1 MDSLPECAL
10 TCLIGAI
17 SNSTCALTDFACVCA
32 DAQLNAALEPCIA
45 GTCTIKESL
54 TAQNY
59 SYTTCQ
65 YPASDN
71 TLTFPVVNIVGIIV
85 AIISVALRLFN
96 RVMVGQVGLDD
107 YTIVAALFVAVAIS
121 GVGFPL
127 KTHGL
132 GQNIW
137 SIPFPDIDECMK
149 LFFIEE
155 VLYTISTALIKCSM
169 LLLYL
174 RLFPNRL
181 LRIAVFTS
189 LSITSAWAVG
199 SFFAQLFSC
208 TPISYYWKQWDME
221 HEGHCV
227 DHNDLL
233 LSHSII
239 NIILDV
245 LVIGLP
251 MPVLVKLHMPLE
263 KRVGM
268 VLMFG
273 VGLVVTVI
281 SILRLV
287 ETVGFNS
294 TTNPTKDFV
303 PVGVWSLLEID
314 IGIMCS
320 CMPGIRAL
328 CKRLYAILLNK
339 PTGYTRSGSSRSKP
353 SHSGGSGSK
362 ASGGG
367 SNSQRQISPQN
378 YPSKS
383 KSSPGSN
390 GISGQFIRLTEVE
403 TADSVSGS
411 DDRWLLRTTRGSPIP
426 GPLTYPVPI
435 PHPPPPVPRKDSFG
449 SIGGST
455 TRSLPLQGQS
465 HNWHSQYPDSS
476 SPTILKP
483 PPLTPP
489 SREHE
494 SVFGRRPGTATGRS
508 GGSEHFTWLRDADS
522 S

>member
-17 SNSTCALTDFACVCA
+17 RNSTCALTDFACICEN
-32 DAQLNAALEPCIA
+32 AQLNAALEPCIA

-65 YPASDN
+65 YPASDD

-85 AIISVALRLFN
+85 AILSVALRLFN

-107 YTIVAALFVAVAIS
+107 YTIIAALFVAVAIS

-155 VLYTISTALIKCSM
+155 ILYTISTALVKCSM

-181 LRIAVFTS
+181 LRLTTFTS
-189 LSITSAWAVG
+189 LSITSAWAIG

-208 TPISYYWKQWDME
+208 KPISYYWKQWDNE
-221 HEGHCV
+221 HSGHCV

-239 NIILDV
+239 NIVLDV
-245 LVIGLP
+245 LVIILP
-251 MPVLVKLHMPLE
+251 MPVLVKLHMSLE

-294 TTNPTKDFV
+294 TMNPTKDFV

-328 CKRLYAILLNK
+328 CKRLYAILFNK
-339 PTGYTRSGSSRSKP
+339 PTGYTGSGSSRSKP
-353 SHSGGSGSK
+353 SHSGGNGSK
-362 ASGGG
+362 ESGGG
-367 SNSQRQISPQN
+367 SNSRNAMSPRH
-378 YPSKS
+378 YSSKS
-383 KSSPGSN
+383 KSSAGS
-390 GISGQFIRLTEVE
+390 GGSSGQFIRLTEVE
-403 TADSVSGS
+403 TADSTS
-411 DDRWLLRTTRGSPIP
+411 DDRWPLRGGSPFP
-426 GPLTYPVPI
+426 DPSTYPVLI
-435 PHPPPPVPRKDSFG
+435 PHPPPAVPRKDSFG
-449 SIGGST
+449 SISGST
-455 TRSLPLQGQS
+455 TRTLPLQGQS
-465 HNWHSQYPDSS
+465 HNWHSQYPDSP
-476 SPTILKP
+476 SPTRLKP

-489 SREHE
+489 SREHQ
-494 SVFGRRPGTATGRS
+494 SVFGRPGTPTGRS
-508 GGSEHFTWLRDADS
+508 GGSGYFTWLRDGDS

>member
-17 SNSTCALTDFACVCA
+17 SNSTCALTDFACICG

-85 AIISVALRLFN
+85 AVLSVVLRLFN

-132 GQNIW
+132 GKNIW
-137 SIPFPDIDECMK
+137 TIRFSDIDECMK

-155 VLYTISTALIKCSM
+155 VLYTVSTALIKVSM

-174 RLFPNRL
+174 RLFPNPL
-181 LRIAVFTS
+181 LRIAIFTS
-189 LSITSAWAVG
+189 LAITTSWAVG

-208 TPISYYWKQWDME
+208 SPISYYWKQWDME
-221 HEGHCV
+221 HEGHCIS
-227 DHNDLL
+227 HNDLL

-239 NIILDV
+239 NIVLDV
-245 LVIGLP
+245 LVILLP
-251 MPVLVKLHMPLE
+251 MPVLVKLHMSLE
-263 KRVGM
+263 KRIGM
-268 VLMFG
+268 CLMFA

-287 ETVGFNS
+287 ETVGFN
-294 TTNPTKDFV
+294 TTMNPTKDFV

-328 CKRLYAILLNK
+328 CKRLYAILFNK
-339 PTGYTRSGSSRSKP
+339 PTGYTGSSRTKP
-353 SHSGGSGSK
+353 SNSGGSG
-362 ASGGG
+362 SGGG
-367 SNSQRQISPQN
+367 SNSRNAMSPRH
-378 YPSKS
+378 YSSKS
-383 KSSPGSN
+383 KSSNGSN
-390 GISGQFIRLTEVE
+390 GSSGQFIRLTEVE
-403 TADSVSGS
+403 TAESIP
-411 DDRWLLRTTRGSPIP
+411 DDRWPLRGGSPFP
-426 GPLTYPVPI
+426 DPATSTYPVPVPI

-449 SIGGST
+449 SISGST
-455 TRSLPLQGQS
+455 TRTLPLQGQS
-465 HNWHSQYPDSS
+465 HNWHSQYPDSP
-476 SPTILKP
+476 SPTRLKP

-489 SREHE
+489 SREHQ
-494 SVFGRRPGTATGRS
+494 SVFGRRPRTPTGRS
-508 GGSEHFTWLRDADS
+508 GKELAHLTWLRDGDS